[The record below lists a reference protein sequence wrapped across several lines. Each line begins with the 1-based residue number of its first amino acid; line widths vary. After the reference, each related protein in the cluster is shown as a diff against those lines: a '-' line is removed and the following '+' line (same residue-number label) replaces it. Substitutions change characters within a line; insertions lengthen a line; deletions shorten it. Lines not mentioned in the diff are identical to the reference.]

1 MVRGRVLDAE
11 TGQALPFIKVYL
23 YEAGEQAGEAL
34 LTRLDGRFEAPRQGK
49 RLRLRFRDGLTG
61 AYLGNVP
68 VPSSSDE
75 VVFEAEVG
83 PTLIVRLSGAPQERM
98 DWFVR
103 LVGPGKSPY
112 STDWSRQDGAPI
124 LFPEFPESYGLEP
137 PSRAFPD
144 RAQSG
149 AWRWLSP
156 KFLEPDGVLVAR
168 YGLQEELARAPGSA
182 LAIQVIEQKEVWQ
195 GERRIE
201 SALGVISSEIA
212 VEPKCVLLSG
222 RVVDENGN
230 AVGAEVVAFPRGPR
244 DSSSPPARVA
254 STGLEGAWTMKDLP
268 PGPAR
273 VLVFSANRPVERVD
287 VELALGAQEPLDIVL
302 PRAPLAADVNGA
314 LVSPARGEDPE
325 GIVCLEPT
333 AGAAWAPRPW
343 VQAKLSTAGR
353 ALFSFEDVPPGGHRL
368 NVIALDGRSYTPSPE
383 PTAEGGYAEF
393 TTQQPDNPRPWKRYD
408 LRLRDAV
415 TKADLQSGSFLLC
428 IAPYWCSK
436 LIHGD
441 PLQALVRLGEDAP
454 VLLLV
459 SHPGHVPA
467 VLQLPAALRSAQDK
481 NDQVDVEFDLE
492 KGHGA
497 GLIVLDAEHA
507 PRSCLAFPTRGDW
520 AHVSRWNWSRLDEFL
535 PMRGLPGAKVVSDGK
550 VVGTSDELGLA
561 LCVSD
566 KPIRRFAVELEGWTM
581 VDVQGF
587 RGDEEVS
594 PCLGYVVMVRE

>member
-68 VPSSSDE
+68 VPSASDE

-103 LVGPGKSPY
+103 LVDPGKSPY
-112 STDWSRQDGAPI
+112 STEWSLQHGVTI
-124 LFPEFPESYGLEP
+124 LFREYPESYGLEL

-144 RAQSG
+144 RAQPG
-149 AWRWLSP
+149 AWTWLSP
-156 KFLEPDGVLVAR
+156 KLLEPDGVLVAR

-222 RVVDENGN
+222 RVVDEDGN

-302 PRAPLAADVNGA
+302 PRAARSRCERSAGQPRSRRGSGRDRLSRTYGGSCLGSTAVGA
-314 LVSPARGEDPE
+314 GEALHRGTRAVFVR
-325 GIVCLEPT
+325 GR
-333 AGAAWAPRPW
+333 A
-343 VQAKLSTAGR
+343 AGR
-353 ALFSFEDVPPGGHRL
+353 ASLERDRAGWPQLH
-368 NVIALDGRSYTPSPE
+368 ALTRANRRGWIR
-383 PTAEGGYAEF
+383 GIH
-393 TTQQPDNPRPWKRYD
+393 
-408 LRLRDAV
+408 DA
-415 TKADLQSGSFLLC
+415 
-428 IAPYWCSK
+428 
-436 LIHGD
+436 
-441 PLQALVRLGEDAP
+441 
-454 VLLLV
+454 
-459 SHPGHVPA
+459 
-467 VLQLPAALRSAQDK
+467 AA
-481 NDQVDVEFDLE
+481 
-492 KGHGA
+492 
-497 GLIVLDAEHA
+497 
-507 PRSCLAFPTRGDW
+507 
-520 AHVSRWNWSRLDEFL
+520 
-535 PMRGLPGAKVVSDGK
+535 
-550 VVGTSDELGLA
+550 
-561 LCVSD
+561 
-566 KPIRRFAVELEGWTM
+566 
-581 VDVQGF
+581 
-587 RGDEEVS
+587 
-594 PCLGYVVMVRE
+594 